1 MGQNDVT
8 SGMRRSPLEFQ
19 LQCRR
24 IGHVVADVHPTLLRF
39 PLGAGSS
46 GVRVYVTVRVT
57 TCLTLTG
64 RWLPMRGA
72 SKYRVLPSRAQ
83 SAGEKGERT
92 AALRGESVAGE

>member
-1 MGQNDVT
+1 MKGRWHQ
-8 SGMRRSPLEFQ
+8 
-19 LQCRR
+19 
-24 IGHVVADVHPTLLRF
+24 VVAEVHPTLLRL

-64 RWLPMRGA
+64 RWQPLRGA
-72 SKYRVLPSRAQ
+72 SKYWDLPAMAQ
-83 SAGEKGERT
+83 CVGEKGERP

>member
-1 MGQNDVT
+1 MNRRYNSEIDVE
-8 SGMRRSPLEFQ
+8 GDDQ
-19 LQCRR
+19 LSRE
-24 IGHVVADVHPTLLRF
+24 VHPTLRRF

-64 RWLPMRGA
+64 RWPPVRGA
-72 SKYRVLPSRAQ
+72 SKYRVLPSMAQ
-83 SAGEKGERT
+83 AVGEKGERT